1 MIYPWIWR
9 RLPGPW
15 LVRLLL
21 AAAMV
26 ASVFA
31 ICAWLLFPQVAERLE
46 DGGGAVTDSA
56 ARVCEGMCEAKQG

>member
-1 MIYPWIWR
+1 VIYPWIWR

-15 LVRLLL
+15 PVRALL

-26 ASVFA
+26 VAVFA
-31 ICAWLLFPQVAERLE
+31 ICTQLVFPQVAERLE

-56 ARVCEGMCEAKQG
+56 ARA